1 VTSAS
6 SLGGVALAAAAAVC
20 FDGALAFQAAEAR
33 REDTMRAGH
42 LLARLARRPRWLLA
56 TGLAALGWPLQLAA
70 LSLAPVTVVQPT
82 LAFGLIVLLAAS
94 VVVLGE
100 GVGPIEIA
108 GALAILAGVV
118 VLTLAAPDHA
128 DSHSGLGVL
137 LAVVAPLAVVALAP
151 WLRHGR
157 GHAAA
162 LGAGAGF
169 VATGLT
175 TKLVSDGL
183 ATGDVLAIA
192 GWGALTALLAVSA
205 AADDMAAMQ
214 DLPASRVAPA
224 ILAAE
229 IVGPVLLAPFLFGEK
244 WGQTPGGGVW
254 IVVGLIAVLCG
265 TLPLA
270 ASTTSAAAGSEA

>member
-1 VTSAS
+1 VSTS

-33 REDTMRAGH
+33 QEDTMRAGH

-70 LSLAPVTVVQPT
+70 LSLAPVTLVQPT
-82 LAFGLIVLLAAS
+82 LAFGLVVLLLASAIVLH
-94 VVVLGE
+94 E
-100 GVGPIEIA
+100 PVGRVEVA
-108 GALAILAGVV
+108 GALAIIGGVV
-118 VLTLAAPDHA
+118 VLTLAAPDHE
-128 DSHSGLGVL
+128 DSHSGFVAL
-137 LAVVAPLAVVALAP
+137 LAVIAPLAVLAMAP
-151 WLRHGR
+151 WLRHARGR
-157 GHAAA
+157 AAA
-162 LGAGAGF
+162 LGATAGF

-175 TKLVSDGL
+175 TKLVSDGFG
-183 ATGDVLAIA
+183 TGDVLAIV
-192 GWGALTALLAVSA
+192 GWGLLTAVLAVGA

-244 WGQTPGGGVW
+244 WSQTPGGGVW
-254 IVVGLIAVLCG
+254 IVVGLVAVLCG
-265 TLPLA
+265 ALPLA
-270 ASTTSAAAGSEA
+270 SSTTSAAAGSEA

>member
-1 VTSAS
+1 
-6 SLGGVALAAAAAVC
+6 
-20 FDGALAFQAAEAR
+20 
-33 REDTMRAGH
+33 MRAGH

-100 GVGPIEIA
+100 RVGPTEIA

-118 VLTLAAPDHA
+118 ILTLAAPDHA

-183 ATGDVLAIA
+183 STGDVLAIVA
-192 GWGALTALLAVSA
+192 WGTLTAVLAVSA

-214 DLPASRVAPA
+214 DLPAARVASA
-224 ILAAE
+224 LLAAE
-229 IVGPVLLAPFLFGEK
+229 IVGPVVLAPFLFGEK
-244 WGQTPGGGVW
+244 WGQTPGGGIW
-254 IVVGLIAVLCG
+254 IVVGLVAVLCG

-270 ASTTSAAAGSEA
+270 SSTTSAAAGSEA